1 MSDQLGTII
10 YKPCAKRCHDC
21 QACKS
26 FAAVLSQIDVSKTS
40 RSERQRKQTIES
52 RKDSRGE

>member
-10 YKPCAKRCHDC
+10 YKPCEKRCHDC

-26 FAAVLSQIDVSKTS
+26 FAAIISQIDVSKTS
-40 RSERQRKQTIES
+40 RSERQRKHTIES
-52 RKDSRGE
+52 RKDSRET

>member
-1 MSDQLGTII
+1 MSQLGTII

-21 QACKS
+21 QACRS

-40 RSERQRKQTIES
+40 RSERQRKHTIES
-52 RKDSRGE
+52 RKDSREA